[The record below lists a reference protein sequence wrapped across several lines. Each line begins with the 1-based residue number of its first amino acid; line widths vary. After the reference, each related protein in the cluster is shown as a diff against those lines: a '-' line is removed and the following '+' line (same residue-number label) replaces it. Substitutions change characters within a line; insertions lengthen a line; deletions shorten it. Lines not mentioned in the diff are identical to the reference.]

1 MVFIDRFFLRWYIR
15 EVQLIWHIK
24 MKKTVKPDFLLDAD
38 KALKRKGIEDA
49 LATLNERAL
58 SDGSRPISISSVMA
72 RYRLSC
78 MVILVC
84 SIFSSSV
91 LLFASLYFL
100 TLPSPYT
107 YATTLDGKLYEMKP
121 YKTER

>member
-1 MVFIDRFFLRWYIR
+1 
-15 EVQLIWHIK
+15 
-24 MKKTVKPDFLLDAD
+24 MKKTLKPDFLLDTD
-38 KALKRKGIEDA
+38 PALKRKGIEDA
-49 LATLNERAL
+49 LAGLNERAQ
-58 SDGSRPISISSVMA
+58 SDGEPLVSINSVMA

-78 MVILVC
+78 VVIMAC
-84 SIFSSSV
+84 SIFSSVV
-91 LLFASLYFL
+91 LLLASLYFM